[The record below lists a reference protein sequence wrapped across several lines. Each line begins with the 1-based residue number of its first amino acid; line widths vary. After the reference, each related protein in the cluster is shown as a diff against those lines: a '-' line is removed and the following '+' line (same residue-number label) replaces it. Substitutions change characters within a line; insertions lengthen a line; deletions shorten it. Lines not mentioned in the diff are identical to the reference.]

1 MSNDML
7 EAAVLPVTLHT
18 ALNLLWLA
26 ISVAAIAWF
35 VRGEWKRPRRGRW
48 QRLLAV
54 GAMCITLFPSV
65 SDSDDL
71 FNFSLMQVPGP
82 HRGGVGST
90 APPEESRE
98 KSTLQLARLL
108 ETLDHY
114 QITGVFALSLTL
126 VCVALLLSLRPL
138 SFTRKAL
145 CHAGRAPPL
154 A

>member
-1 MSNDML
+1 
-7 EAAVLPVTLHT
+7 VFHVTLHT

-26 ISVAAIAWF
+26 ICACALGWF
-35 VRGEWKRPRRGRW
+35 VNSGWNRPRPRRW

-54 GAMCITLFPSV
+54 CAVCVTLFPSV

-71 FNFSLMQVPGP
+71 FNFSLMQVPVR
-82 HRGGVGST
+82 HHGGVGST
-90 APPEESRE
+90 PAPEESRE

-114 QITGVFALSLTL
+114 QVTGFYALMPAL
-126 VCVALLLSLRPL
+126 VCVALFLSVRPV
-138 SFTRKAL
+138 SFSRSIVFR
-145 CHAGRAPPL
+145 AGRAPPL